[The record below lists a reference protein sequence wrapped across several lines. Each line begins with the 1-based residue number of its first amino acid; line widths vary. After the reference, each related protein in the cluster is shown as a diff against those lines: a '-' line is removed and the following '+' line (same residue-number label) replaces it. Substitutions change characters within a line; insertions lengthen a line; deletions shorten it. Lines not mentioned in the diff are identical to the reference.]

1 MSEMMRLKMRSLL
14 GAEDVLET
22 FRYMGAHFL
31 CQMPSIEDLN
41 SDLLAPLSAAHREN
55 VSLQDLKE
63 HLPHRAPHLTQAPIS
78 SYLYT
83 LRHLKTDH
91 IAYQWA
97 VNTLHA
103 LIALHRIGHA
113 SDEHQATII
122 ILVTR
127 LRLASQALFKS
138 EQGKKLSKYDKLYLW
153 LWEQLPQAQIRLED
167 FIQQLSALEH
177 SGSLT
182 TFQFNLIRDLR
193 RAYQYVLNASP
204 KKAGHTHSVQKKL
217 KLYPLD
223 DSDHLLMLQELP
235 TSSTTRSLQY
245 ELLADHQEIQHAQI
259 ETEAV
264 SPLCKQSKVLQ
275 RKSVQL
281 MQQHMIR
288 LQHRFASSNHY
299 PDLESIRLLILH
311 CWNQYS
317 TAQLKNK
324 AYLIILLSFLTGNS
338 TEEWLKV
345 QSPTIS
351 RLNQRQRLIQIE
363 DRYVLRS
370 KFTLFDPVHFPHKDA
385 LQNQIT
391 HFDLPLANVLI
402 QGLKQK
408 PILEQADITK
418 ALQQC
423 REILY
428 IPSLTSKKLSTLLHA
443 TIYHMTGN
451 AQLADIL
458 TSIDANRSSS
468 ISYCSYP
475 MYRLQR
481 EYVDVVQHLSAN
493 MVKALQIKV
502 EDQGGNFGSLKA
514 PTAKTVTSIFAYLY
528 AQVIQAQYRFDAITT
543 YNHYNIWM
551 WHILLLFTGARPVK
565 DFPGLLKDIDLNQG
579 WLWVSDKEIHGRHDD
594 GRLLPLCDFLKSELN
609 AFKQYLRQ
617 NTASLEN
624 EIENSTQHIEDIFD
638 SKRPLLS
645 VFIDH
650 QWQNLSP
657 AIVAQFTEGMQL
669 EQANWLRHTT
679 RAYLTEKA
687 EESLI
692 LALFGHERNQQELG
706 NHYSSLALN
715 TYRTLAKTLD
725 EMRDFFQIDG
735 MCDKNEKV

>member
-14 GAEDVLET
+14 VAEDVLET

-31 CQMPSIEDLN
+31 CQTPSIEDLN
-41 SDLLAPLSAAHREN
+41 VDLLAYTDRHTMSLEN
-55 VSLQDLKE
+55 LEV

-78 SYLYT
+78 SYLYA

-97 VNTLHA
+97 VNTMHA
-103 LIALHRIGHA
+103 LIALHHIA
-113 SDEHQATII
+113 YAADEHQATII

-127 LRLASQALFKS
+127 FRLASQALFKS
-138 EQGKKLSKYDKLYLW
+138 EQGKKFSKYDKLYLW
-153 LWEQLPQAQIRLED
+153 LWDQLPQAQISLEN

-204 KKAGHTHSVQKKL
+204 KKAGHSNSVQKKL
-217 KLYPLD
+217 EHYPLD
-223 DSDHLLMLQELP
+223 DSDHLLMVQELP
-235 TSSTTRSLQY
+235 TSSTIRSLQY
-245 ELLADHQEIQHAQI
+245 EELVDHPEIQHAQI

-275 RKSVQL
+275 SKSVQL
-281 MQQHMIR
+281 MQQHIIR

-299 PDLESIRLLILH
+299 PDLESIRLLVSH

-345 QSPTIS
+345 QNPKTS

-385 LQNQIT
+385 LQNQIM
-391 HFDLPLANVLI
+391 HFDLPLANALI
-402 QGLKQK
+402 RGLKQK
-408 PILEQADITK
+408 PIIEQADITR

-423 REILY
+423 RKELY

-443 TIYHMTGN
+443 NIYHMTGN

-458 TSIDANRSSS
+458 TGIDANRSSS

-475 MYRLQR
+475 VYRLQR
-481 EYVDVVQHLSAN
+481 EYLDAVQNISAN
-493 MVKALQIKV
+493 MVKYLQIKV
-502 EDQGGNFGSLKA
+502 EDQGLNFGSLKA
-514 PTAKTVTSIFAYLY
+514 PTAKTITSIFAYLY
-528 AQVIQAQYRFDAITT
+528 AQVIQAQHRFDTIAT

-594 GRLLPLCDFLKSELN
+594 GRILPLCNFLKHELN

-624 EIENSTQHIEDIFD
+624 EIENSAQHIEEIFD

-650 QWQNLSP
+650 QWQSLSP

-679 RAYLTEKA
+679 RAYLTGKV
-687 EESLI
+687 EEPLI

-706 NHYSSLALN
+706 NRYSSLALN
-715 TYRTLAKTLD
+715 TYRTLAKMLD
-725 EMRDFFQIDG
+725 EMRDFYQIDG
-735 MCDKNEKV
+735 MCDENEKK